1 VYGGILPRSF
11 LCGKRNAQ
19 SCHGCKPARQLGAR
33 GKRRGYSHGT
43 AVRHSHSAKFHTNSR
58 QKHFFH
64 QNSRLTDGR
73 LTNPKYRFNK
83 TKQHIHTLGYA
94 QPCARPGW
102 RENEATK
109 WSTNRMDHKMH
120 GTGMGRRKME
130 KNQKK
135 NLKTNRKKINK
146 HDENKNKD
154 INMHVLKNLNTMIM
168 IDQKIWSE
176 NLKMM
181 KKIGFDCCK

>member
-1 VYGGILPRSF
+1 
-11 LCGKRNAQ
+11 
-19 SCHGCKPARQLGAR
+19 
-33 GKRRGYSHGT
+33 
-43 AVRHSHSAKFHTNSR
+43 
-58 QKHFFH
+58 
-64 QNSRLTDGR
+64 
-73 LTNPKYRFNK
+73 
-83 TKQHIHTLGYA
+83 
-94 QPCARPGW
+94 
-102 RENEATK
+102 
-109 WSTNRMDHKMH
+109 MDHKMH

-146 HDENKNKD
+146 HDKNKNKD
-154 INMHVLKNLNTMIM
+154 INMQVLKNLNTMIM